1 MQSYK
6 EYPAFQSPLP
16 YDFDGIAVFDRKP
29 FDKRPSTQTF
39 ILEKKLGF
47 FLGKKSR
54 KQAQTDFRWSSQLD
68 DALISLR

>member
-6 EYPAFQSPLP
+6 EYPAFRPPLP

-39 ILEKKLGF
+39 ILEKKLRR
-47 FLGKKSR
+47 FLEQG
-54 KQAQTDFRWSSQLD
+54 
-68 DALISLR
+68 ALKLSKMQVVVIKNPR